1 MRNTSWLI
9 TMGSWEDRFF
19 LGVEHLLQTDC
30 PVGITVLYSRTFAT
44 KTADNRAKVTK
55 IAADAGVICNEVEV
69 EFEDQVKTYFS
80 LESLLVELTP
90 QLNASTTIFI
100 DISTMPRELIWM
112 CFTLCKDNML
122 ATSWAYFP
130 PEKYGKEWLT
140 KEPDAPRMVLRKS
153 GITQYG
159 KQTAVVIVTGFD
171 SERVMK
177 AITYFEPSIVKLGV
191 QTGEQYENLKRNAEE
206 QRMQLRPELCDISTF
221 DIDAY
226 SKDHG
231 EQVLND
237 VIDSLLPTH
246 NVLLTSQG
254 PKPSA
259 MAAYKIA
266 TSRPEVGLFY
276 VPALEYNPE
285 YSEGIRTDLL
295 VQSRAKQPLVLSV
308 AHGAGNLPV

>member
-1 MRNTSWLI
+1 MRSISWLI

-19 LGVEHLLQTDC
+19 LGVEHLLKTDC

-44 KTADNRAKVTK
+44 QTADNRAKVAK
-55 IAADAGVICNEVEV
+55 IAATAGVICNEVEV

-80 LESLLVELTP
+80 LEILLAELTS
-90 QLNASTTIFI
+90 QLNSPTSVFL

-112 CFTLCKDNML
+112 CFTLCTDNAL
-122 ATSWAYFP
+122 ATRWAYFP
-130 PEKYGKEWLT
+130 PEEYGKEWLT

-177 AITYFEPSIVKLGV
+177 AITYFEPGVVKLGV
-191 QTGEQYENLKRNAEE
+191 QIGEQYENLKRNADE
-206 QRMQLRPELCDISTF
+206 QRKQLRPELCDISTF

-226 SKDHG
+226 LKDHG
-231 EQVLND
+231 EQILND
-237 VIDSLLPTH
+237 VIDSLLITH

-259 MAAYKIA
+259 VAAFQIA

-276 VPALEYNPE
+276 VPALEYNPQ
-285 YSEGIRTDLL
+285 YSKGIRTDLV
-295 VQSRAKQPLVLSV
+295 VQGGV
-308 AHGAGNLPV
+308 